1 MDYYPYKHIF
11 ANTSIEKKLPV
22 DLIQYI
28 ISMNFTWAANTI
40 QKRTKKYIKYKVN
53 NLIRMIKFAYFE
65 ARLQIGMGNYC
76 LHYNNKILRPQNVLD
91 TFNACSCC
99 ERHQILKPKKLRP
112 WVNTEFHVPRRETN
126 CLCCC
131 RHLSRFICREVD
143 QSEE

>member
-65 ARLQIGMGNYC
+65 AKLQIGMGNYC

-112 WVNTEFHVPRRETN
+112 WVNTEFHGTQETN